1 MEKFCLK
8 WNDFQSTVSK
18 SFSLLKQEKEFFD
31 VTLVSDDQL
40 QIPTHKIVL
49 SACSKF
55 FKSVLTKNPHSH
67 PLIYLHG
74 INSTNLNFIL
84 DYIYQGEVQIY
95 REQLH
100 PFLDAAQKLE
110 IDGLTSIQK
119 EEGKAFSHDEEQSS
133 KKEEEE
139 NTMIFNYS
147 QETDV
152 SNFDIES
159 NSKVNANRARKKIC
173 YDLATTNDKSE
184 VDQKIKELLVKSDT
198 GYECIP
204 CGKTGKDNSNM
215 KKHAESHIEG
225 LSYNCQQCDRTY
237 RSRNTLSTHYS
248 TFHRGFSYK

>member
-55 FKSVLTKNPHSH
+55 FKSVLTKNHHSH

-74 INSTNLNFIL
+74 ISSTNLNFIL

-95 REQLH
+95 QEQID
-100 PFLDAAQKLE
+100 PFLEAAQKLE
-110 IDGLTSIQK
+110 IDGLTSILK
-119 EEGKAFSHDEEQSS
+119 EEGKSLSHDEKQSS
-133 KKEEEE
+133 KNEEVE
-139 NTMIFNYS
+139 NSLIFNYA
-147 QETDV
+147 QETAV
-152 SNFDIES
+152 SNFEVES
-159 NSKVNANRARKKIC
+159 NSKVNVNRARKKIC

-184 VDQKIKELLVKSDT
+184 VDQKIKKLLARI
-198 GYECIP
+198 CIRIG
-204 CGKTGKDNSNM
+204 CLGLGANS
-215 KKHAESHIEG
+215 A
-225 LSYNCQQCDRTY
+225 
-237 RSRNTLSTHYS
+237 
-248 TFHRGFSYK
+248 F